1 MLSEAKRVLAVLR
14 ILPPSARCRISSK
27 RCVPK
32 SPGGRYVVVPTQTS
46 LDTRPIPEREPDWAR
61 CQAEGVQ
68 ISTILPTASLRS
80 ANGCITSSSP
90 RRPLSC
96 SFPSELLKQPHHRI
110 GGWAK
115 IATVFGGILLLLA
128 AGTALGGIL
137 YRHRIYSQY
146 LDELQGLR
154 QSTEAADQ
162 NARRRFLWI
171 EGSMILLFFSGFVIL
186 AVVDGILLLWP

>member
-1 MLSEAKRVLAVLR
+1 MRPEVAGRALRSCADPNLAGYSPQPRKGAGLGDVSGGSRADIDDLADRLIEKRERLHYFIVTASAAVL
-14 ILPPSARCRISSK
+14 LF
-27 RCVPK
+27 
-32 SPGGRYVVVPTQTS
+32 S
-46 LDTRPIPEREPDWAR
+46 L
-61 CQAEGVQ
+61 G
-68 ISTILPTASLRS
+68 
-80 ANGCITSSSP
+80 
-90 RRPLSC
+90 
-96 SFPSELLKQPHHRI
+96 LLKQPHHRV
-110 GGWAK
+110 GGCAK
-115 IATVFGGILLLLA
+115 VATVFGGILLLLA

-162 NARRRFLWI
+162 KTRRRFLWI